1 MNTNL
6 KLFMRQIYIFLDYYF
21 SFFVC
26 LQIRIQ
32 NERILSMIKSNFIL
46 RIPSL
51 DIYICGNFNP
61 IINYSVQNN
70 YPNHTVVVI
79 YRN

>member
-6 KLFMRQIYIFLDYYF
+6 KLFMEKQIYSLIIL
-21 SFFVC
+21 FFFC
-26 LQIRIQ
+26 LQKRIK
-32 NERILSMIKSNFIL
+32 RILSMIKSKFRL